1 MLEDVGAI
9 QEGRKVIG
17 VLHSRRG
24 IRLQIQC
31 QVYKVHRY
39 LVHCKTDLLSRR
51 YQSVQQGYRAQTL
64 HQYAFNSV
72 ILGHLRTG

>member
-17 VLHSRRG
+17 VLHARRG

-31 QVYKVHRY
+31 QVDKVHRY
-39 LVHCKTDLLSRR
+39 LVHYKADLLLRR
-51 YQSVQQGYRAQTL
+51 YQSV
-64 HQYAFNSV
+64 
-72 ILGHLRTG
+72 